1 MFSTGS
7 NIEYFKFKNLKIID
21 DVFEGKVNYTW
32 KRIGDKV
39 SLQHGFGLKDTMQLI
54 MLECSQLEAPCLDL
68 FPLSRIW

>member
-1 MFSTGS
+1 MMF
-7 NIEYFKFKNLKIID
+7 LK
-21 DVFEGKVNYTW
+21 EKVNYTW

-54 MLECSQLEAPCLDL
+54 MLECLLLEAPCLDL